1 MTGKRISWWRGLF
14 LLCLAAASFA
24 GPIFSPAKAQSEPVL
39 VPDVSQRTV
48 KLQYGFSGEELLLFG
63 AIAYPDGRSRGDDI
77 DIVVIL
83 RGPPQS
89 IVVREKRQIA
99 GIWLNA
105 DSTEFRSAPAFY
117 AIAAS
122 RPLEDIVDERTAL
135 IYEFGLANLQL
146 SPASAIDLD
155 EQERFTD
162 GLVDLKRR
170 NALYFQRENGVSI
183 EKGLLYTAR
192 LQIPPN
198 VSEGQY
204 IAETFLVQDGRVLA
218 AESRE
223 IEIEKQGFER
233 LVAVAADKASFVY
246 GLIAV
251 FISIVFGLG
260 AGLLFQRN

>member
-1 MTGKRISWWRGLF
+1 MMRVIMCIM
-14 LLCLAAASFA
+14 LCIAVFAS
-24 GPIFSPAKAQSEPVL
+24 PPAVMAQEEPVL
-39 VPDVSQRTV
+39 VPDVSKRSVQ
-48 KLQYGFSGEELLLFG
+48 LQYGFSGEELLLFG
-63 AIAYPDGRSRGDDI
+63 AIAYPDGRSRADDI

-89 IVVREKRQIA
+89 IVVREKQQIA

-122 RPLEDIVDERTAL
+122 RPLEEIVDERTAL
-135 IYEFGLANLQL
+135 IYEFGLNNLQL

-155 EQERFTD
+155 EQERFMA

-170 NALYFQRENGVSI
+170 NALYFERKNGVSI

-204 IAETFLVQDGRVLA
+204 IAETFLVQDGRVLT

-223 IEIEKQGFER
+223 IQIEKKGFER
-233 LVAVAADKASFVY
+233 FVAVTAEKLSLLY
-246 GLIAV
+246 GLAAV
-251 FISIVFGLG
+251 LISVLLGLG
-260 AGLLFQRN
+260 AGFLFQRN